1 MSGPESSWAMRYEKG
16 WQARPSTEN
25 EGDVRPYQ
33 EPLARRAYGQRAP
46 VLRLPYQ
53 SRVLS
58 ANLELLEF
66 LSTEEADIA
75 IAFRTLPAQQGPAWV
90 APRRLAQLHARHP

>member
-1 MSGPESSWAMRYEKG
+1 MRVTCALTKN
-16 WQARPSTEN
+16 PSR
-25 EGDVRPYQ
+25 DVPH
-33 EPLARRAYGQRAP
+33 GQRAP

-90 APRRLAQLHARHP
+90 APRRRAGSPSSTPDIHKPSQVSSPPTEGQTQSAF

>member
-1 MSGPESSWAMRYEKG
+1 MRATCALTKN
-16 WQARPSTEN
+16 PSR
-25 EGDVRPYQ
+25 DVPH
-33 EPLARRAYGQRAP
+33 GQRAP

-90 APRRLAQLHARHP
+90 APRRRAGSPSSTPDIHKPSQVSSPPTEGQTQSAF